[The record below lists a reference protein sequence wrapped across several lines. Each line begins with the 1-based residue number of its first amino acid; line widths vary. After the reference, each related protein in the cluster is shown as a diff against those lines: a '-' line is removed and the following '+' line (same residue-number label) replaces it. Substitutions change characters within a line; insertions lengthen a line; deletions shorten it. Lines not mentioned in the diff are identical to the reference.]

1 MNHFNYR
8 EKDLYC
14 EDVAVR
20 EIAQKVGTP
29 FYLYS
34 HATLARHIRHF
45 QKAFAEV
52 PHLVCF
58 SAKANSNLAVMKVF
72 INAGAGID
80 IVSGGE
86 LFRALR
92 AGCDPGKIVYSGVGK
107 TESEIRAA
115 LQNGIMMF
123 NVESAAELEK
133 INEVAG
139 ALGVKAPIAL
149 RVNPDV
155 DPQTHPYISTGMKK
169 AKFGINIAQALEE
182 YQRAQSLPHIQV
194 VGVDCHIGSQLTSLS
209 PFVDAIAKIRTLV
222 STLKA
227 EGADLR
233 YLDLGGGLGITY
245 NNEMPPDLED
255 YAAAIQKATSDLAVT
270 LVFEPGRV
278 LVGNAGILVCRTLYV
293 KKGEIKTFVITD
305 AGMNDLIRPSLYGS
319 YHGLMAVDRS
329 VDERGTMVADVV
341 GPICESGDFLA
352 QDREIP
358 AFETGDLIAVTSAGA
373 YGFTMSSNYNSRP
386 RVPEIMVQGERVMTV
401 RQRETFEDLVRGET
415 IPEDI

>member
-8 EKDLYC
+8 ENDLYC
-14 EDVAVR
+14 EDVAVK

-45 QKAFAEV
+45 QKAFAAV

-72 INAGAGID
+72 VNAGAGVD

-107 TESEIRAA
+107 TEDEIIAA
-115 LQNGIMMF
+115 LRNGIMMF

-139 ALGVKAPIAL
+139 TLGVKAPIAL

-255 YAAAIQKATSDLAVT
+255 YAAAIQKATSDLSVT

-329 VDERGTMVADVV
+329 VEDRGTMVADVV

>member
-14 EDVAVR
+14 EDVAVK

-45 QKAFAEV
+45 QKAFAAV

-72 INAGAGID
+72 INAGAGVD

-139 ALGVKAPIAL
+139 TLGVKAPIAL

-255 YAAAIQKATSDLAVT
+255 YAAAIQKATSDLSVT

>member
-14 EDVAVR
+14 EDVAVK

-45 QKAFAEV
+45 QKAFAAV

-72 INAGAGID
+72 INAGAGVD

-139 ALGVKAPIAL
+139 TLGVKAPIAL

-329 VDERGTMVADVV
+329 VNERGTMVADVV

>member
-14 EDVAVR
+14 EDVAVK

-45 QKAFAEV
+45 QKAFAAV

-72 INAGAGID
+72 INAGAGVD

-329 VDERGTMVADVV
+329 VNERGTMVADVV

>member
-45 QKAFAEV
+45 QKAFAAV

-72 INAGAGID
+72 INAGAGVD

>member
-8 EKDLYC
+8 ENDLYC
-14 EDVAVR
+14 EDVAVK

-45 QKAFAEV
+45 QKAFAAV

-72 INAGAGID
+72 VNAGAGVD

-107 TESEIRAA
+107 TEDEIIAA
-115 LQNGIMMF
+115 LRNGIMMF

-139 ALGVKAPIAL
+139 TLGVKAPIAL

-255 YAAAIQKATSDLAVT
+255 YAAAIQKATSDLSVT

-305 AGMNDLIRPSLYGS
+305 AGMNDLIRPSFYGS

>member
-8 EKDLYC
+8 ENDLYC
-14 EDVAVR
+14 EDVAVK

-45 QKAFAEV
+45 QKAFAAV

-72 INAGAGID
+72 VNAGAGVD

-107 TESEIRAA
+107 TEDEIIAA
-115 LQNGIMMF
+115 LRNGIMMF

-139 ALGVKAPIAL
+139 TLGVKAPIAL

-255 YAAAIQKATSDLAVT
+255 YAAAIQKATSDLSVT

>member
-45 QKAFAEV
+45 QKAFAAV

-72 INAGAGID
+72 INAGAGVD

-86 LFRALR
+86 LFRTLR

-139 ALGVKAPIAL
+139 TLGVKAPIAL

-209 PFVDAIAKIRTLV
+209 PFVDAIAKSRTLV

-255 YAAAIQKATSDLAVT
+255 YAAAIQKATSDLSVT

>member
-8 EKDLYC
+8 ENDLYC
-14 EDVAVR
+14 EDVAVKT
-20 EIAQKVGTP
+20 IAEEVGTP

-34 HATLARHIRHF
+34 HATLERHIRHF
-45 QKAFAEV
+45 QNAFAAV
-52 PHLVCF
+52 PHVVCF

-72 INAGAGID
+72 VNAGAGVD

-107 TESEIRAA
+107 TENEIIAA

-139 ALGVKAPIAL
+139 TLGMKAPIAL

-182 YQRAQSLPHIQV
+182 YKRARSLPHIQV

-245 NNEMPPDLED
+245 NNEMPPDLDD
-255 YAAAIQKATSDLAVT
+255 YAAAIRKATSDLSVT

-293 KKGEIKTFVITD
+293 KKGEVKTFVITD

-319 YHGLMAVDRS
+319 YHGLMAVDRG
-329 VDERGTMVADVV
+329 VCERGTMVADVV

>member
-45 QKAFAEV
+45 QKAFAAV

-72 INAGAGID
+72 INAGAGVD

-329 VDERGTMVADVV
+329 VNERGTMVADVV

>member
-45 QKAFAEV
+45 QKAFAAV

-72 INAGAGID
+72 INAGAGVD

-139 ALGVKAPIAL
+139 TLGVKAPIAL

-319 YHGLMAVDRS
+319 YHGLIAVDRS

>member
-14 EDVAVR
+14 EDVAVK

-45 QKAFAEV
+45 QKAFAAV

-72 INAGAGID
+72 INAGAGVD

-139 ALGVKAPIAL
+139 TLGVKAPIAL

-255 YAAAIQKATSDLAVT
+255 YAAAIQKATSDLSVT

-329 VDERGTMVADVV
+329 VNERGTMVADVV

>member
-8 EKDLYC
+8 ENDLYC
-14 EDVAVR
+14 EDVAVK

-34 HATLARHIRHF
+34 HATLERHIRHF
-45 QKAFAEV
+45 QKAFAAV
-52 PHLVCF
+52 PHVVCF

-72 INAGAGID
+72 INAGAGVD

-107 TESEIRAA
+107 TESELSAA
-115 LQNGIMMF
+115 LQSGIMMF

-139 ALGVKAPIAL
+139 RLGVKAPIAL

-182 YQRAQSLPHIQV
+182 YHRAERLPHIQV

-255 YAAAIQKATSDLAVT
+255 YAAAIQKATSDLSVT

-305 AGMNDLIRPSLYGS
+305 AGMNDLIRPALYGS
-319 YHGLMAVDRS
+319 YHGLMAVDRG

-386 RVPEIMVQGERVMTV
+386 RVPEIMVQGERVMIV

-415 IPEDI
+415 IPEGI